1 MIKPRRTSGRDYL
14 GAAGAFLCFPF
25 LLPPF
30 GFGCGL
36 LLLFLAG
43 LLGPGSNVEP
53 GEDLLA
59 ALRRELHEEHAL
71 GPARVSAPEL
81 L

>member
-1 MIKPRRTSGRDYL
+1 M
-14 GAAGAFLCFPF
+14 
-25 LLPPF
+25 
-30 GFGCGL
+30 
-36 LLLFLAG
+36 
-43 LLGPGSNVEP
+43 
-53 GEDLLA
+53 A